1 MGELGSGILSTFLSL
16 AWLVHVDLSLGVLVD
31 TKTHGVPIKIVNRV
45 EVLEEG
51 VSDEEEILVLSW
63 KSALVDNEVTLFV
76 G

>member
-16 AWLVHVDLSLGVLVD
+16 AWFVHVDLSLGVLVD
-31 TKTHGVPIKIVNRV
+31 TKTYGVPIKIVNRV
-45 EVLEEG
+45 EVLEEC

-63 KSALVDNEVTLFV
+63 KSALVDHEVTLFV